1 MKFIYDHL
9 QYSFD
14 IKFQYDLYEYSLSK
28 SQSSAISSV
37 PKVFFKDDLGN
48 WNEYNWKESG
58 DFLLDDASK
67 ITFKIDWTSGRFEQN
82 GDLRGG
88 VSKNIL
94 ESNSDSSYTF
104 ILSDIGGESVMTS
117 SGVSNRATIV
127 IPVKIKEYSVFA
139 SSLSSNIQIKESTQ
153 SILYGEPAEIEFY
166 SKTKDVEYFVEIDGV
181 SVLPEDYVSIMRNDQ
196 TGITRITISEV
207 KNNYN
212 ITIYEN

>member
-1 MKFIYDHL
+1 
-9 QYSFD
+9 
-14 IKFQYDLYEYSLSK
+14 
-28 SQSSAISSV
+28 
-37 PKVFFKDDLGN
+37 
-48 WNEYNWKESG
+48 
-58 DFLLDDASK
+58 
-67 ITFKIDWTSGRFEQN
+67 
-82 GDLRGG
+82 
-88 VSKNIL
+88 
-94 ESNSDSSYTF
+94 
-104 ILSDIGGESVMTS
+104 MTS